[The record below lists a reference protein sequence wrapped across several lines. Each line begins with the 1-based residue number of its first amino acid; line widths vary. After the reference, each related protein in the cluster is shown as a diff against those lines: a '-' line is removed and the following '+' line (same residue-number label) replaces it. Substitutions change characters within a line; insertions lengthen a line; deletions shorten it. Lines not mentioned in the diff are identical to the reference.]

1 MARVAKDSDTN
12 IKLAVY
18 MERLDGYISS
28 QTALNES
35 LCKRMEVLDEQL
47 KELSFWRTKIYGAK
61 TALVAAGIL
70 IVHTAAIM
78 GSFVALITWFNR

>member
-1 MARVAKDSDTN
+1 MARVAEDSQTN
-12 IKLAVY
+12 VKLAVY
-18 MERLDGYISS
+18 MERLDGYIRS

-35 LCKRMEVLDEQL
+35 LCKRLEVLNEQV
-47 KELSFWRTKIYGAK
+47 KEISFWRTKIYGAK

>member
-1 MARVAKDSDTN
+1 
-12 IKLAVY
+12 
-18 MERLDGYISS
+18 
-28 QTALNES
+28 
-35 LCKRMEVLDEQL
+35 MEVLDEQL